1 MKNKITSL
9 LLSAV
14 LLLAFLALG
23 VSATEANV
31 IKLANTPEGAV
42 FEITEYALKEES
54 KAYIDE
60 MFDGVIY
67 DASVYGA
74 YKASLTD
81 ADGLGIAF
89 TEDMNVIVNIGDDR
103 YNTEIFVFSIDE
115 TTGVASAIVASERDG
130 ADLIIKGEDFATIS
144 GDIIVVMTSNK
155 NLMAGPEY
163 TIVPAVICACVAVVA
178 VVVSVLVVK
187 KKLSKEVITN

>member
-9 LLSAV
+9 LLSAA

-23 VSATEANV
+23 VSAAEANV
-31 IKLANTPEGAV
+31 LKLANTPEGAV
-42 FEITEYALKEES
+42 FEITEYVLKEES

-74 YKASLTD
+74 YKTSLTD

-89 TEDMNVIVNIGDDR
+89 TEDMKVIVNIGDDR
-103 YNTEIFVFSIDE
+103 YNTEIFVFSINE
-115 TTGVASAIVASERDG
+115 TTGAASAIIASERDG
-130 ADLIIKGEDFATIS
+130 ADLIIKGEDFAAIS

-178 VVVSVLVVK
+178 VAVSVLVVK
-187 KKLSKEVITN
+187 KKLSKEIITN